1 MDKEKLI
8 QIYEV
13 VADITLEHLNK
24 IKEAETT
31 LDDSDISMIRASANL
46 PAETTDTSLWLRMT
60 FILAR
65 LTP

>member
-13 VADITLEHLNK
+13 VVDITLAHLNK

-31 LDDSDISMIRASANL
+31 LDDSDINMISATLLLYNATVDKHQL
-46 PAETTDTSLWLRMT
+46 ELFP
-60 FILAR
+60 
-65 LTP
+65 

>member
-31 LDDSDISMIRASANL
+31 LDDSDISMISATLLLYNATVDKHQL
-46 PAETTDTSLWLRMT
+46 ELFP
-60 FILAR
+60 
-65 LTP
+65 

>member
-13 VADITLEHLNK
+13 VVDITLAHLNK

-31 LDDSDISMIRASANL
+31 LDDSDISMISATLLLYNATVDKHQL
-46 PAETTDTSLWLRMT
+46 ELFP
-60 FILAR
+60 
-65 LTP
+65 